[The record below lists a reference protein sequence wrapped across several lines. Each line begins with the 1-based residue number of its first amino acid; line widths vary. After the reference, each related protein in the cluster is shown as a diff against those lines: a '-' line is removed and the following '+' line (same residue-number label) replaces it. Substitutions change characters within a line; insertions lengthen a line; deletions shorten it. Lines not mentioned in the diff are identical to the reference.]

1 LYYIISSTQKPFSIT
16 FNGDGI
22 NDEFNLNSLI
32 ENCLEFEL
40 LIFNR
45 WGNLV
50 FKSKNNEDIFK
61 GYDLNN
67 KELTQGVYFYKI
79 VSKNHVKH
87 GTITIVK

>member
-22 NDEFNLNSLI
+22 NDEFNL
-32 ENCLEFEL
+32 
-40 LIFNR
+40 
-45 WGNLV
+45 
-50 FKSKNNEDIFK
+50 KSKNNKDIFK

-67 KELTQGVYFYKI
+67 KELTQDFYFCTI
-79 VSKNHVKH
+79 VSVNHVKH

>member
-1 LYYIISSTQKPFSIT
+1 MFSLYYIISSTQKPFSIT

-22 NDEFNLNSLI
+22 NDEFNL
-32 ENCLEFEL
+32 
-40 LIFNR
+40 
-45 WGNLV
+45 
-50 FKSKNNEDIFK
+50 KSKNNEDIFK

-79 VSKNHVKH
+79 VSANHFKH

>member
-1 LYYIISSTQKPFSIT
+1 MNEQEIPNVIT
-16 FNGDGI
+16 FNGDWI
-22 NDEFNLNSLI
+22 NEEFNFNTLI